1 MTDFNRTES
10 ARFAQENQKIVGEL
24 HAGADKA
31 LAEAASRG
39 FAVAPGDTLAA
50 ILAAG
55 QAAKDK
61 LVEGNAKIYDD
72 RRKVLFEQDEFA
84 MKLIVSLAK
93 LGMELYREE
102 LMNALAIEQAE
113 NTALRDLDNADV
125 ARMNAEVDLRQRA
138 IIQARAEAER
148 RVVVLKAALVAA
160 EEGTLPYETA
170 LVNAQLATAEKK
182 LEIIA
187 SIYLVLA
194 AEELVLAAENRRA
207 ASLTLLLD
215 AQMIV
220 AEIKKQMIPFWIG
233 KANARIDLAAAITAE
248 IPISKAII
256 ELGYDRIAL
265 EDRKEA
271 AAHYVRGLELGLEV
285 LKEQWTRAN
294 KATELSRAESRRLLQ
309 TYANITQAEIM
320 ANKKSLNEDGIDIK
334 LKTGLARQAIGVDD
348 DEQVTNAE
356 KDNTTEE
363 LAAVL
368 LGLDARAHAQ
378 ANSIDA
384 SKEKHTRNEST
395 TLLSRKIIEGVF

>member
-1 MTDFNRTES
+1 
-10 ARFAQENQKIVGEL
+10 
-24 HAGADKA
+24 
-31 LAEAASRG
+31 
-39 FAVAPGDTLAA
+39 
-50 ILAAG
+50 
-55 QAAKDK
+55 
-61 LVEGNAKIYDD
+61 
-72 RRKVLFEQDEFA
+72 
-84 MKLIVSLAK
+84 
-93 LGMELYREE
+93 MELYREE

-113 NTALRDLDNADV
+113 NTALRDRDNADV

-334 LKTGLARQAIGVDD
+334 LTTGLARQAIGVNDD
-348 DEQVTNAE
+348 VQVTTAE
-356 KDNTTEE
+356 VGNTTEE
-363 LAAVL
+363 LAAIL
-368 LGLDARAHAQ
+368 AGLAARAKAQ
-378 ANSIDA
+378 ADSIDA